1 MIKKKYGLAVYL
13 LISFGLVWSVMISY
27 LAAGGKYEAPDMEFI
42 LMFSMLC
49 PAIAAVAAR
58 KLSGEPLAMTG
69 KGSMQLGIDLKNKK
83 WIWYIVAFI
92 LPLIY
97 FAVGGILYF
106 IIFPASFAPKL
117 LDSVGIPK
125 EMLWLVPLNTISNS
139 LMISFGALGEEIGW
153 RGYLYPKLEERFGV
167 VWAVIAGGIIWG
179 VWHYPGIC
187 AGHSFGHG
195 YAGEPFSGFLVFTLY
210 AVSCG
215 SVLYY
220 ITKKTGSVW
229 AAAFMHAMNNAASG
243 SSVIGMMYSEEKL
256 TGIALESPVRLFI
269 ISVPVMVIGAFLLV
283 KMYRAE
289 KNAHKV
295 K

>member
-13 LISFGLVWSVMISY
+13 LISFGLVWGVMISY
-27 LAAGGKYEAPDMEFI
+27 LAAGGKYEAPDMGFI

-58 KLSGEPLAMTG
+58 KLSGEPFAMMG

-83 WIWYIVAFI
+83 WIWYIAELV

-97 FAVGGILYF
+97 FAVGGILYY
-106 IIFPASFAPKL
+106 IIFPASFAPKM

-125 EMLWLVPLNTISNS
+125 EMLWLVPLNTMSNS

-195 YAGEPFSGFLVFTLY
+195 YAGEPFTGFLVFTLY
-210 AVSCG
+210 AAACG

-269 ISVPVMVIGAFLLV
+269 ISVPVMIIGAVLLV

-289 KNAHKV
+289 KMRIK
-295 K
+295 